1 MNDEFAQEI
10 SEFETLDE
18 LREDIKKSLLKASE
32 VRRQD
37 ALRQAALEKLME
49 STPVVLAESA
59 IKAQAINMAQQLEQ
73 RLMTQGISLEQYL
86 TITNSNVEMLLNS
99 IKPDAERQLK
109 TSFIL
114 EKLIDEKG
122 IEINDEELDIYINE
136 MAERS
141 GMEVER
147 VRQNLE
153 GMEES
158 IRNNLKMD
166 KALDY
171 LVEHAVVSI
180 EEDVEVEAQD
190 QDEKRPQNNCS
201 PTTNNHMPGMLK

>member
-1 MNDEFAQEI
+1 
-10 SEFETLDE
+10 
-18 LREDIKKSLLKASE
+18 
-32 VRRQD
+32 
-37 ALRQAALEKLME
+37 
-49 STPVVLAESA
+49 
-59 IKAQAINMAQQLEQ
+59 
-73 RLMTQGISLEQYL
+73 
-86 TITNSNVEMLLNS
+86 
-99 IKPDAERQLK
+99 
-109 TSFIL
+109 
-114 EKLIDEKG
+114 
-122 IEINDEELDIYINE
+122 

-190 QDEKRPQNNCS
+190 QDEEKAS
-201 PTTNNHMPGMLK
+201 E

>member
-1 MNDEFAQEI
+1 M
-10 SEFETLDE
+10 
-18 LREDIKKSLLKASE
+18 
-32 VRRQD
+32 
-37 ALRQAALEKLME
+37 
-49 STPVVLAESA
+49 
-59 IKAQAINMAQQLEQ
+59 
-73 RLMTQGISLEQYL
+73 
-86 TITNSNVEMLLNS
+86 
-99 IKPDAERQLK
+99 
-109 TSFIL
+109 

-190 QDEKRPQNNCS
+190 QDEEKAS
-201 PTTNNHMPGMLK
+201 E

>member
-1 MNDEFAQEI
+1 MK
-10 SEFETLDE
+10 LDARM
-18 LREDIKKSLLKASE
+18 LCGKQPWKSLWNP
-32 VRRQD
+32 
-37 ALRQAALEKLME
+37 
-49 STPVVLAESA
+49 PVVLAESA

-190 QDEKRPQNNCS
+190 QDEEKAS
-201 PTTNNHMPGMLK
+201 E

>member
-1 MNDEFAQEI
+1 
-10 SEFETLDE
+10 
-18 LREDIKKSLLKASE
+18 
-32 VRRQD
+32 
-37 ALRQAALEKLME
+37 
-49 STPVVLAESA
+49 
-59 IKAQAINMAQQLEQ
+59 
-73 RLMTQGISLEQYL
+73 MTQGISLEQYL

-190 QDEKRPQNNCS
+190 QDEEKAS
-201 PTTNNHMPGMLK
+201 E